1 MITRQ
6 LELLKLLEQHGPLT
20 MNELSAKL
28 YASIST
34 IRRDVIKLEKQ
45 KLLARSSAGVSLLN
59 REKGGISLGYSLKS
73 YEKEKKI
80 IASLAVDLVQD
91 KNTVF
96 LASASATY
104 FMIPMLAKKRDI
116 TIITN
121 GLAHAQKAA
130 DCGLKSICLG
140 GVVSS
145 GGHSTGG
152 LFAEYIISQLHAD
165 ICFFSVP
172 HVSHNGKLWHHSE
185 NTVEL
190 LRHMMSN
197 SSSNVLLCN
206 SQKIDDIAE
215 TYLLTTTD
223 QIDIIVSD
231 KPLSEDLPRKPDSIS
246 IIPEV

>member
-1 MITRQ
+1 MTTRQ
-6 LELLKLLEQHGPLT
+6 SDLMKLLEQHGSLT
-20 MNELSAKL
+20 INELSARL

-45 KLLARSSAGVSLLN
+45 NLIARSSSGVYLLN

-73 YEKEKKI
+73 YEKEKRI
-80 IASLAVDLVQD
+80 IASLASKLVQD

-104 FMIPMLAKKRDI
+104 FMIPTLAKKRNI

-130 DCGLKSICLG
+130 DWGIESICIG

-152 LFAEYIISQLHAD
+152 LFAESIVSQLHAD

-172 HVSHNGKLWHHSE
+172 HVSHDGNLWHHNE
-185 NTVEL
+185 HTVKL
-190 LRHMMSN
+190 LRLIMEN
-197 SSSNVLLCN
+197 STCSVLLCN
-206 SQKIDDIAE
+206 SQKIDDIPE
-215 TYLLTTTD
+215 TYLLSNTD
-223 QIDIIVSD
+223 KIDIIVSE
-231 KPLSEDLPRKPDSIS
+231 KPLPEDLPRKANSLSIL
-246 IIPEV
+246 PEP